1 MENLIEFMDFKS
13 VGGRRRLEENMF
25 SVWYNLDGD
34 TKNYGCTFSNNI
46 KTEKNRIK
54 IGKIAGDLCF
64 VFSNDESGINI
75 NGSQKMRKNIVFN
88 SKAFCEFIFPEL
100 KNEKQGKKRKLFNLK
115 TINENVYIVKNEII
129 N

>member
-64 VFSNDESGINI
+64 VFSNDESGIVPLPCWPI
-75 NGSQKMRKNIVFN
+75 SLRASLEVVSCVPLPRCCRRPWWWRLVRRARRQIMHADRWRCGAS
-88 SKAFCEFIFPEL
+88 
-100 KNEKQGKKRKLFNLK
+100 
-115 TINENVYIVKNEII
+115 
-129 N
+129 